1 MNDYVRK
8 DFSPWRI
15 HVKMFRGEM
24 LLCMKYSH
32 SMSKTTHA
40 QKTGIYIVY
49 THIHTDTKMST

>member
-1 MNDYVRK
+1 
-8 DFSPWRI
+8 
-15 HVKMFRGEM
+15 MFRGEM

-32 SMSKTTHA
+32 SMSKTIHA